1 MRFIR
6 TLLGLAIVAVVAVF
20 AYNYWSGNG
29 LTLHPPPGS
38 SGIDA
43 ERARDEGKAI
53 AGKTAAAAGEAATK
67 VEAAVGEG
75 SLTMK
80 IKSKMALDDYVK
92 ARTINVDT
100 NGSVVTL
107 SGTVASQA
115 ERERAVRLARETA
128 GVTSVIDKL
137 EIKKPS

>member
-6 TLLGLAIVAVVAVF
+6 TLLGLAVIVVVAVF

-29 LTLHPPPGS
+29 LTLHPSPGS
-38 SGIDA
+38 TGIDA

-53 AGKTAAAAGEAATK
+53 ASKTAAAAGEAATK
-67 VEAAVGEG
+67 VEAAVSEG
-75 SLTMK
+75 SLTTK
-80 IKSKMALDDYVK
+80 IKAKMALDDYVK

-100 NGSVVTL
+100 KGSVVTL
-107 SGTVASQA
+107 TGFVASQA

-128 GVTSVIDKL
+128 GVTSVIDRLDIRK
-137 EIKKPS
+137 